1 MSTLGSP
8 SDLFT
13 AVEQAPSTSA
23 DPIGS
28 TPGSSGSVHAT
39 YTISL
44 KDASFYVEVP
54 KLSPESLGKYK
65 SADINDSEA
74 LSWGETPAKPL
85 YVRGELHLD
94 GQVWLF
100 VKYDDGL
107 FRKVNM

>member
-1 MSTLGSP
+1 M
-8 SDLFT
+8 
-13 AVEQAPSTSA
+13 
-23 DPIGS
+23 
-28 TPGSSGSVHAT
+28 VH
-39 YTISL
+39 YRQPYFPRCLLSL
-44 KDASFYVEVP
+44 
-54 KLSPESLGKYK
+54 LH
-65 SADINDSEA
+65 DSEA